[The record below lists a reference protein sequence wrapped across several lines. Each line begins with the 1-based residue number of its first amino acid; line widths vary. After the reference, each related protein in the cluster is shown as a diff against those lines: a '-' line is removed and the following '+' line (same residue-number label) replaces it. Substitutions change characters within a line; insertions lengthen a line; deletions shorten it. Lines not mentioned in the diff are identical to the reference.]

1 MRFVRCKDRITGAG
15 RQRRAK
21 AEKRAATTTASSA
34 ETAAAAAA
42 KTLAPSSRSPLSR
55 IVELWSRRLLPS
67 SDGISTIES
76 KSKTLRRCDG
86 RGTRKM
92 CPGRARPRHVPTGK
106 NSTVPWRN
114 LDCTRNVCQHHAN
127 ERGWARN
134 LQSSRR
140 RRSERGGRWSKKCK
154 RCFVDVYAARWFV
167 AALLWSSNL
176 LAKRTIT
183 MFC

>member
-67 SDGISTIES
+67 SDGRLQ
-76 KSKTLRRCDG
+76 LREDLSAEG
-86 RGTRKM
+86 KGVWEVKWTQFT
-92 CPGRARPRHVPTGK
+92 GRAYYFNHFEKRKFDVMPRELDKLGQFPSIRRLSRNTT
-106 NSTVPWRN
+106 NS
-114 LDCTRNVCQHHAN
+114 
-127 ERGWARN
+127 
-134 LQSSRR
+134 LQTS
-140 RRSERGGRWSKKCK
+140 
-154 RCFVDVYAARWFV
+154 V
-167 AALLWSSNL
+167 L
-176 LAKRTIT
+176 
-183 MFC
+183 